1 MQKRSEPA
9 ERQGVQVI
17 SRAVAVLRAL
27 EGRPDGLS
35 LGEIA
40 ECTGLA
46 RSTVQR
52 IVDALAAEQM
62 LIAATPKARVRLG
75 PGLVRLAASANV
87 DIERSLRSFL
97 EELCSEVEETV
108 DLSML
113 QGRSAIFLDQVTGGQ
128 RLVAVSAI
136 GEAFPLHCTAN
147 GKALMTYLPADALN
161 RMLGARLKPHT
172 PNSIVNPQRL
182 RDAIEQYRTTLLAW
196 DDEEHSEGI
205 SAVGTAFNDP
215 LGRVFAVSIPA
226 PTVRFARKRRQ
237 LAEALLRMRGRIVA
251 HVLG

>member
-1 MQKRSEPA
+1 
-9 ERQGVQVI
+9 
-17 SRAVAVLRAL
+17 VAVLRSL
-27 EGRPDGLS
+27 EGKPEGLS

-40 ECTGLA
+40 ERTGLA

-62 LIAATPKARVRLG
+62 LIAATPRARVKLG
-75 PGLVRLAASANV
+75 PALVRLAASANI
-87 DIERSLRSFL
+87 DMERTLRPFL
-97 EELCSEVEETV
+97 EELSRDVEETV

-147 GKALMTYLPADALN
+147 GKALMASLPADALT
-161 RMLGARLKPHT
+161 RMFAARLKPHT
-172 PNSIVNPQRL
+172 PNTLVNAQPL
-182 RDAIEQYRTTLLAW
+182 RDAIEQYRRTQLAW

-205 SAVGTAFNDP
+205 SAVGTAFTDR
-215 LGRVFAVSIPA
+215 LGRAFAISIPV
-226 PTVRFARKRRQ
+226 PTVRFARKRQQ
-237 LAEALLRMRGRIVA
+237 LAAALLKARERIVP
-251 HVLG
+251 HVSDDVLLPESYMK